1 MQDAQAIYQDHLD
14 MGLRP
19 QWQRAFDSV
28 CAYVHF
34 SLRIETA
41 HAVAIIQTAQ
51 EMRKSLE
58 AFHVSLVRL
67 AAQACHR
74 VCLSA
79 AFGPPRSQHIV
90 GRHRTCNMRS
100 GQYAAD
106 PYAAQM
112 DLVLAGDRWCS
123 SCIRSNHRN
132 AACPVISPERHKTFG
147 KEDGG

>member
-1 MQDAQAIYQDHLD
+1 MQDAQAIYQDHLY
-14 MGLRP
+14 MVLRP
-19 QWQRAFDSV
+19 QWQRVFDSA
-28 CAYVHF
+28 CAYLHF

-41 HAVAIIQTAQ
+41 DAVAIIQTAQ
-51 EMRKSLE
+51 KMRKSLE
-58 AFHVSLVRL
+58 AFHASLVRL

-79 AFGPPRSQHIV
+79 AVGPPRPQRIV

-100 GQYAAD
+100 GQYAVD

-123 SCIRSNHRN
+123 SSILSSQRKV
-132 AACPVISPERHKTFG
+132 ACSVISPERHKTFG

>member
-1 MQDAQAIYQDHLD
+1 MQDAQAIYQDHLY
-14 MGLRP
+14 MVLMP
-19 QWQRAFDSV
+19 QWQRVFDSV
-28 CAYVHF
+28 CAYLHF

-41 HAVAIIQTAQ
+41 DAVAIIQTAQ
-51 EMRKSLE
+51 KMRKSLE
-58 AFHVSLVRL
+58 AFHASLVRL

-79 AFGPPRSQHIV
+79 AVGPPRPQRIV

-100 GQYAAD
+100 VQYAVD

-123 SCIRSNHRN
+123 SSILSSQRKV
-132 AACPVISPERHKTFG
+132 ACSVISPERHKTFG